1 LPESAEPPAA
11 RSDEGNAPSG
21 VLEVSAPSSLVRG
34 LGRWD
39 LLALMINSTIGAGI
53 FGLPSRVHA
62 LIGAW
67 SLPAYAACA
76 ALVAIII
83 LCFAEVA
90 SRFERTGGPYLYAR
104 TAFGPRVG
112 FVMGWLLWL
121 VRLTSFAALCNLL
134 VSYLGVLWPDAGS
147 TAART
152 AVIVAV
158 TGAFAVINVVGVRT
172 AARTGNAFTIAK
184 LAPIALLIVAGFP
197 SLSFGRLA
205 LGALPE
211 ADAFAKA
218 MLLLVFAFT
227 GFELVIIPAGE
238 ASDPRRN
245 LPWALLIGL
254 AVVAVVYLFVQIV
267 CEGTMPNLAGSERP
281 LADAASQVLG
291 ASGGALLAVGAV
303 VSITGTLGATMLA
316 AARLPFAMAEWGEL
330 PRALAATHAR
340 FRTPWISIM
349 LTAAC
354 ALALALATTFLGA
367 LTLSTVI
374 RLITYVS
381 TCAALLVL
389 RRRPDAPAAAFR
401 APMAWALAVL
411 ALLTC
416 VWLISSVSG
425 REARAVAIAIL
436 IGLGLY
442 LIRPRRALVP

>member
-1 LPESAEPPAA
+1 MPERAA
-11 RSDEGNAPSG
+11 AP
-21 VLEVSAPSSLVRG
+21 LVRG
-34 LGRWD
+34 LRRWD

-62 LIGAW
+62 LIGPW
-67 SLPAYAACA
+67 SLLAYVACA
-76 ALVAIII
+76 ALVAIVI
-83 LCFAEVA
+83 LNFAEVA

-104 TAFGPRVG
+104 TAFGSGVG

-134 VSYLGVLWPDAGS
+134 VSYLGVLSPNLGTPAW
-147 TAART
+147 RT
-152 AVIVAV
+152 TVIVAV

-172 AARTGNAFTIAK
+172 TARIGNAFTIAK
-184 LAPIALLIVAGFP
+184 LAPLALLIVAGLP

-205 LGALPE
+205 PGAPPE

-238 ASDPRRN
+238 ATDPRRN
-245 LPWALLIGL
+245 LPWALLSGL
-254 AVVAVVYLFVQIV
+254 AVVAGVYLLVQAV
-267 CEGTMPNLAGSERP
+267 CAATMANLAGSERP

-291 ASGGALLAVGAV
+291 SKGGVLLSVGAV
-303 VSITGTLGATMLA
+303 ISITGTLGATMFA

-330 PRALAATHAR
+330 PRALAATHPR
-340 FRTPWISIM
+340 FRTPWISVLM
-349 LTAAC
+349 TAGC
-354 ALALALATTFLGA
+354 ALALALATTFAGA

-381 TCAALLVL
+381 TCVALLVL
-389 RRRPDAPAAAFR
+389 RRRPDAPEAAFR
-401 APMAWALAVL
+401 APMAEALAVL

-425 REARAVAIAIL
+425 REARVVAIATL
-436 IGLGLY
+436 IGFGLY